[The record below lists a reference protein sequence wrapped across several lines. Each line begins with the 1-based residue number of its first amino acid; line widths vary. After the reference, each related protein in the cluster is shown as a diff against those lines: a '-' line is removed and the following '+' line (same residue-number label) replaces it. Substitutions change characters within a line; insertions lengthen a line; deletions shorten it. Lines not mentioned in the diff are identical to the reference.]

1 MTSKAILFM
10 LGITEAYGI
19 DVFQMVVALWFF
31 SVSYRLYKRANR
43 AMIQPRAKAAFR
55 VAEGELPYLTAE
67 SYRVTGM

>member
-1 MTSKAILFM
+1 MTSKAIMFL

-19 DVFQMVVALWFF
+19 DVIQMVVALWFF

-43 AMIQPRAKAAFR
+43 TMVQQRVTARFR